1 MSDYISRKTIM
12 AEDTGTGFCALP
24 FVQYSTY
31 NGGRYRLCC
40 MAREPGDIGKEHVM
54 QEELGIAG
62 TWNHDYIKDI
72 RKRMAA
78 GEWLPECTECEHLE
92 RNGIMSSRQWEN
104 YLWKNETPAIVE
116 QAKENDW
123 EIESPLQFDFRLGNL
138 CNLQCQMC
146 NKEAS
151 HLVSVERR
159 TMIDQGLYIDHGD
172 WKEDNIADK
181 KLALLQPGIEWDS
194 FEKMLPYAQKIKMIG
209 GEPTVSPDMFKLLDM
224 ATELG
229 YAKNIDLS
237 FYTNITNMQDKWL
250 QQLGQFRRV
259 IVNCSLEGTG
269 AMNDYLRPPSKWSS
283 VWEKFDKLVRFSNT
297 PEGRSI
303 KVRVT
308 TVNQVTSALGIVPF
322 WREMHEY
329 QCSLGEAKGI
339 GMSSNQLIEPEYYNM
354 AYSPYWLREQQK
366 EQILEFLE
374 EIKDSPHYED
384 YEDPL
389 MEIVQYGEDPEHKY
403 NPEIMRQYVQVTE
416 NYDAFRG
423 TDVRTVAPE
432 FDRIKREL
440 ND

>member
-12 AEDTGTGFCALP
+12 ANDNGTGFCALP

-40 MAREPGDIGKEHVM
+40 MAREPGDIGKDHVM
-54 QEELGIAG
+54 QEELGISG

-72 RKRMAA
+72 RERMAS
-78 GEWLPECTECEHLE
+78 GEWQPECVECEHLE

-104 YLWKNETPAIVE
+104 HLWRDYIDDVVE
-116 QAKENDW
+116 KAREDDW
-123 EIESPLQFDFRLGNL
+123 NIDSPMQFDFRLGNM

-159 TMIDQGLYIDHGD
+159 QMIDSGLGLENHGD
-172 WKEDNIADK
+172 WMEDNIANK
-181 KLALLQPGIEWDS
+181 KEALLQPGIEWES
-194 FEKMLPYAQKIKMIG
+194 FERMLPYAKKIKMIG

-229 YAKNIDLS
+229 YAKNIELS

-250 QQLGQFRRV
+250 KQLGQFKKV

-283 VWEKFDKLVRFSNT
+283 VWEKFDKLVKFSNT
-297 PEGRSI
+297 PEGKCI

-322 WREMHEY
+322 WREMHDY
-329 QCSLGEAKGI
+329 QCSLGDAKGI

-374 EIKDSPHYED
+374 EIKDSPHFED

-403 NPEIMRQYVQVTE
+403 DPEIMRKYVTVTE
-416 NYDAFRG
+416 NYDAFRNM
-423 TDVRTVAPE
+423 DVRTVAPE
-432 FDRIKREL
+432 FDRIKKDLE
-440 ND
+440 